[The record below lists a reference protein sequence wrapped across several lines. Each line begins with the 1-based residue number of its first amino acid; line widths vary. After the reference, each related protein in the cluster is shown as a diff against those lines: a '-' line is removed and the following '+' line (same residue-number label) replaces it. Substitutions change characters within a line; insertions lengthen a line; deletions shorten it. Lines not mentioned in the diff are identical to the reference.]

1 MIIQIQ
7 PWIDNSELEELKK
20 VIDSTFITENS
31 MTAQF
36 EKMTKELTGAKHA
49 IAVANGTVGLYCALL
64 SLKVGIGDEVIV
76 PNLTFIATSNAVIM
90 AGAAPVFCE
99 VNKDSLC
106 IDVDKIEPLINKN
119 TKAIM
124 PVHLY
129 GNSCEMFK
137 LKALAT
143 KYNLKIIED
152 AAQGVGVYCRNSHVG
167 TIGDLGV
174 LSYYGNKTIT
184 TAEGGMILTNNDS
197 LAKTC
202 YRLKNHGRD
211 QKGTFKHDYIGF
223 NFAYTDIQAAIG
235 VSQMKKLDRII
246 KRKEDI
252 FNRYYQELKNIDE
265 IKFYKIRGQ
274 KQPVYWFTSIF
285 SKKAKKL
292 SSYLFEK
299 GIQTRRFFYPL
310 HLQPCY
316 QNGIINFKKEDFKVS
331 ETIYKNSISLPS
343 SYILKE
349 KEQDKVIKTIKS
361 FFKC

>member
-7 PWIDNSELEELKK
+7 PWIDHSELEELKK

-31 MTAQF
+31 MTSEF

-64 SLKVGIGDEVIV
+64 SLKIGLGDEVIV
-76 PNLTFIATSNAVIM
+76 PNLTFIASSNAVIM
-90 AGAAPVFCE
+90 AGAKPVFCE
-99 VNKDSLC
+99 VNKDNLC
-106 IDVDKIEPLINKN
+106 IDINKIESLITEN
-119 TKAIM
+119 TRAIM

-129 GNSCEMFK
+129 GNVCNMNK
-137 LKALAT
+137 LKTLAK
-143 KYNLKIIED
+143 KYKIKIIED
-152 AAQGVGVYCRNSHVG
+152 AAQGVGVHYKNEHVG

-197 LAKTC
+197 LAKAC

-235 VSQMKKLDRII
+235 VSQMKKLKRII
-246 KRKEDI
+246 IRKEEI
-252 FNRYYQELKNIDE
+252 FNNYYEELKNITDL
-265 IKFYKIRGQ
+265 KFYKIKEQ
-274 KQPVYWFTSIF
+274 SKPVYWFTSIH
-285 SKKAKKL
+285 SKKAEEL
-292 SSYLFEK
+292 SNYLFEN

-316 QNGIINFKKEDFKVS
+316 QNSIIDFKKEDFKIS
-331 ETIYKNSISLPS
+331 EKIYDNSISLPS
-343 SYILKE
+343 SYILKHE
-349 KEQDKVIKTIKS
+349 EQKKVIETIKS